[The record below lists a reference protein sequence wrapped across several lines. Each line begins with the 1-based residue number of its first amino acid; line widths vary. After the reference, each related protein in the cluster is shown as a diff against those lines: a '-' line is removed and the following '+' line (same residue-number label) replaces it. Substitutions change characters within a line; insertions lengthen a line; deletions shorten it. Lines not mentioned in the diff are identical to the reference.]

1 MSSLKNVIKI
11 LKSGER
17 VVMFPEGE
25 RAWDGEML
33 EAKAGVGLIIS
44 KAKVP
49 VVPCRLF
56 GAYEALPRGQAFWK
70 KHQVTLVVGDP
81 IEFAEE
87 DLKGK
92 GRETYQ
98 SIADKVMS
106 EIGAIELPEVR

>member
-25 RAWDGEML
+25 RAWDGEIS

-56 GAYEALPRGQAFWK
+56 GAYEALPRGKALWK
-70 KHQVTLVVGDP
+70 RHQVTLVVGEP
-81 IEFAEE
+81 IQFGEE

-92 GRETYQ
+92 GRDVYQ

-106 EIGAIELPEVR
+106 EIGAIKLPEVR